1 VERAI
6 PVILIGIALF
16 GFLRAGAVVGER
28 WGIRARRSTFGI
40 VATVIAVALLLYAWR
55 SVLAVL
61 LGAALAGAALYASWR
76 IRRV

>member
-1 VERAI
+1 MERAI
-6 PVILIGIALF
+6 PAILIGIALF

-28 WGIRARRSTFGI
+28 WGIRVRRSTFGI

-61 LGAALAGAALYASWR
+61 LGAAVLGAALYASWR
-76 IRRV
+76 MRRV